1 MRMEA
6 APTMIPSVAAAGR
19 KRRRPAWLPV
29 AAALFFA
36 VLTFWLGQW
45 QLQRAEEKR
54 ARQAAFDAAARLPPV
69 ALAQVPDAFES
80 YVRVR
85 MEGVFDAAHQVFIDN
100 RVHQG
105 RAGYHVVTPLIHA
118 GGVALVNR
126 GWLPLAAD
134 RADLP
139 RAAPPAGRVVLEG
152 RLVPARSRYVELAPA
167 GEVGPVWQNLD
178 LERYRQTYRSDLPD
192 RLVLQTSPAFDG
204 LARDWPL
211 PGLGAERHVSYA
223 IQWFSLTG
231 LIVLRYGYFG
241 IWRRFHGAS

>member
-6 APTMIPSVAAAGR
+6 SRTMIPSVAAAGR
-19 KRRRPAWLPV
+19 ERRRPAWLPV

-54 ARQAAFDAAARLPPV
+54 ARQATFAAAARLPPV
-69 ALAQVPDAFES
+69 ALAEVPDAFEP

-85 MEGVFDAAHQVFIDN
+85 VEGVFDAVHQVFIDN
-100 RVHQG
+100 RVYQG

-118 GGVALVNR
+118 GGVVLVNR

-134 RADLP
+134 RADVP
-139 RAAPPAGRVVLEG
+139 RAASPVGRVALEG
-152 RLVPARSRYVELAPA
+152 MLVPARSRYVELAPPA
-167 GEVGPVWQNLD
+167 VAGPVWQNLD
-178 LERYRQTYRSDLPD
+178 LDRFRQAYRSDLPD
-192 RLVLQTSPAFDG
+192 RLVLQTSPAADG

-223 IQWFSLTG
+223 IQWFSL
-231 LIVLRYGYFG
+231 IVVLYAYFG
-241 IWRRFHGAS
+241 IWRRFHGSR